1 MSSSILI
8 YGSSPEKTKAKIT
21 ELLKKSNLEQT
32 PNNPDVLFVTAI
44 EEKKSIG
51 IEQIKQLV
59 EYVWEKPFSHKQKA
73 AVIEN
78 ADILTIPAQN
88 ALLKVLE
95 EPPIY
100 AQIILSTKT
109 EESLLP
115 TVVSRCMKAQ
125 AEAESNLILEKSPI
139 GGILKMDLGGRLNWV
154 SELGTLH
161 KEEVVYMLEN
171 WIMEERGRGVYKNI
185 NLITKVLNDVK
196 NTNITLKLAIEY
208 LVLHLTTQ
216 NGD

>member
-1 MSSSILI
+1 MSSSVLI
-8 YGSSPEKTKAKIT
+8 YGSTPEKRKAKIA
-21 ELLKKSNLEQT
+21 ELLKKTDLEQT
-32 PNNPDVLFVTAI
+32 PNNPDVLFVTTI

-59 EYVWEKPFSHKQKA
+59 RYIWEKPFSHKQKTA
-73 AVIEN
+73 IIEN

-100 AQIILSTKT
+100 AQIILCSKT
-109 EESLLP
+109 EEALLP
-115 TVVSRCMKAQ
+115 TVVSRCIKVQ
-125 AEAESNLILEKSPI
+125 ATGEREIILENNKLNEV
-139 GGILKMDLGGRLNWV
+139 LKMHLGGRLDWV

-161 KEEVVYMLEN
+161 KEEIILMLEN
-171 WIMEERGRGVYKNI
+171 WIRSERNRGVYKNI
-185 NLITKVLNDVK
+185 NLITKVLNDVQK
-196 NTNITLKLAIEY
+196 TNITLKLALEY